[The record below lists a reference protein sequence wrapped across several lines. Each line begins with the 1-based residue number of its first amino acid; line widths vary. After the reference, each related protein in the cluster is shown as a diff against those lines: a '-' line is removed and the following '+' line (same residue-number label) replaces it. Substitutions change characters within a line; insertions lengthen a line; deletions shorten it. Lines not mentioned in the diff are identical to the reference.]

1 MTSHRFDLHIPRA
14 PRFALIGLFVL
25 AGLYTLY
32 FARPI
37 LLPVVLALL
46 LCWILA
52 PAVRHLQRLR
62 LPPAWGAGIVVGALV
77 AALGYGAAALIEP
90 ASTWTDQAP
99 SLLRQIDNK
108 LRGIWES
115 VEVVAEI
122 AEKAEKIAGQD
133 NGTVVAQPGLISR
146 GVTAAPLFL
155 VSLISTV
162 ILLYLLLAYGG
173 PLTRRLVRMMPSR
186 AERRGAIEVARNFQA
201 DIARY
206 LLLMTVLSIGMGV
219 VSGLAMYWLDMPNP
233 VLWAVLV
240 GVLNLVPYLG
250 AVISLIILAPV
261 ALLSIEPL
269 SQALLV
275 PAVFVGLNI
284 IEGELL
290 TPIVI
295 GKYFTLNPIV
305 VFLSILFWGWLWG
318 VVGALVAVPILVSF
332 RIFCVHVPALQPL
345 GELVSSAPGNA
356 VAMPRRS
363 DPDHPQAGKLT
374 D

>member
-1 MTSHRFDLHIPRA
+1 MTPNRNPQIPRT
-14 PRFALIGLFVL
+14 PRFVLLGLFVL
-25 AGLYTLY
+25 ACLYTLY

-37 LLPVVLALL
+37 LLPVVMALL
-46 LCWILA
+46 LSWILA
-52 PAVRHLQRLR
+52 PAVRHLQRLH
-62 LPPAWGAGIVVGALV
+62 LPPAWGAGLVVGALV
-77 AALGYGAAALIEP
+77 AALGYGTAALIEP
-90 ASTWTDQAP
+90 ASTWIDQAP
-99 SLLRQIDNK
+99 RLLHQIDNK
-108 LRGIWES
+108 LRGIRES
-115 VEVVAEI
+115 VEVVAQI
-122 AEKAEKIAGQD
+122 AEKAEEIAGQE

-146 GVTAAPLFL
+146 SVTAAPLFL

-173 PLTRRLVRMMPSR
+173 PLTRRLVRMMPSA

-206 LLLMTVLSIGMGV
+206 LFLMTALSVGMGV

-250 AVISLIILAPV
+250 AVLSLIILTPV

-275 PAVFVGLNI
+275 PAVFIGLNI
-284 IEGELL
+284 LEGELL

-318 VVGALVAVPILVSF
+318 AVGALVAVPMLVSF
-332 RIFCVHVPALQPL
+332 RIFCVHVPALRPL
-345 GELVSSAPGNA
+345 CELVSCAPGNA
-356 VAMPRRS
+356 VALQRHSAPPPS
-363 DPDHPQAGKLT
+363 QDGTLT